1 MYVILD
7 ESESYNSI
15 SDKILQNNC
24 IKNYKKYIENMFIK
38 IF

>member
-15 SDKILQNNC
+15 PDKILQNDC
-24 IKNYKKYIENMFIK
+24 IKNYKNILK
-38 IF
+38 ICL